1 MLVRAVRTEGGLL
14 RSTSRAARFL
24 AVAIALAFAASA
36 RADVESAFQGGT
48 AGATRRRDIERSRK
62 LLADVLELYPG
73 TTVAVALEDRVVW
86 SAGFGYANVK
96 RQVPVKSTTRFR
108 IDRVSESLTAAA
120 LVRLADEGKLDLD
133 APVQRYVPLFPDK
146 GYPLTPRLLAAHLA
160 GFATFFP
167 SRAALRNCSQPE
179 EEARALATLPLSRI
193 PGTRYLHSSPGY
205 VLLSAVVA
213 AACGQDFLSCVQEK
227 VLRPAGMTAT
237 ALEDPRA
244 TPPNSATPYERGWFG
259 MLAAARPIDNSCKW
273 GAGGFVSTAE
283 DLARFGLALLRGDIV
298 KRESLPLLFSPQK
311 SNAGES
317 TGNGLGWQVGVDGAG
332 RRRLVQSGRTVGG
345 RSVVVLVPES
355 RLAVALLANVDGEHL
370 DDHALKIA
378 ELFAEPE

>member
-1 MLVRAVRTEGGLL
+1 MALAIAFAVAAAAAAEVESVFEGG
-14 RSTSRAARFL
+14 SAGTSR
-24 AVAIALAFAASA
+24 
-36 RADVESAFQGGT
+36 Q
-48 AGATRRRDIERSRK
+48 RDIERSRK

-86 SAGFGYANVK
+86 SAGFGFANVK

-108 IDRVSESLTAAA
+108 IDRVSEALTAAA

-133 APVQRYVPLFPDK
+133 APVQRYVPTFPEK
-146 GYPLTPRLLAAHLA
+146 SHPLTPRLLASHLA

-167 SRAALRNCSQPE
+167 PRAALRNCSQPE
-179 EEARALATLPLSRI
+179 ETVRSLATLPLSRI

-205 VLLSAVVA
+205 VVLSAVVA
-213 AACGQDFLSCVQEK
+213 GACGQDFFSCMQEK
-227 VLRPAGMTAT
+227 VLRPSGMTAT
-237 ALEDPRA
+237 TLEDPR
-244 TPPNSATPYERGWFG
+244 TPPPNSATPYERGWFG
-259 MLAAARPIDNSCKW
+259 MLAAARPVDNFCKW

-311 SNAGES
+311 SIAGES

-345 RSVVVLVPES
+345 RSVVVLVPEA
-355 RLAVALLANVDGEHL
+355 RLSVALLANVDGEHL

-378 ELFAEPE
+378 ALFAQPE